1 MERVIELF
9 HRKGSLPYYNL
20 GVTHA
25 EHALQSAYLAEY
37 SNLRSPTLIVACLL
51 HDIGHLVES
60 DAVPMIHEGESL
72 DDSVG
77 VIDHEKIGA
86 DFARMNGYGS
96 IIEDLILTHVDAKR
110 VSKHEYNLS
119 LWLRSAF

>member
-1 MERVIELF
+1 MSCR
-9 HRKGSLPYYNL
+9 
-20 GVTHA
+20 
-25 EHALQSAYLAEY
+25 
-37 SNLRSPTLIVACLL
+37 L
-51 HDIGHLVES
+51 HDICHLVES

-110 VSKHEYNLS
+110 VSKPRIQSVTLATVCLLPNKPIHRWRPWTVNS
-119 LWLRSAF
+119 HQSM